1 MQANVQEIKRLLKEQ
16 NFREIFRDE
25 LGWDHQMAAP
35 EVVTYKNQ
43 DYHFTY
49 LASKAGFKIY
59 LHTFPE
65 RIPNEQ
71 TLKQLDQRLRYAA
84 EEHLT
89 IFADAAHE
97 NQAWLWVKRKSGQ
110 PNATRL
116 NRLNKNQSG
125 ELLAQKIARLFV
137 SIDEEP
143 TIKLT
148 GILDRVNLAFD
159 TEKVTN
165 QFYREFQE
173 KHAYFLERIKNITDE
188 DDRKWYASIMLNRLM
203 FVYFLQRKRLL
214 DNTSSIRLEGD
225 LDYLQHRLEQVKEK
239 RGSGNFYE
247 FYTYF
252 LRRLFHEGLNL
263 PEGLRSPELDEI
275 IGKVPYINGG
285 IFDVHPL
292 ERKYENIQIP
302 DEAFEKLFEFFEKF
316 DWHLDDRPMRS
327 GKEINPDVL
336 GYIFEKYINQKQMGA
351 YYTKEDITGYISKN
365 TIIPFLFTKVA
376 ERLPE
381 YFTVDGPIW
390 SLLKMNPDE
399 YIYEEVAHGQL
410 EPLPPEIEAGIA
422 DFSQRGSWNEP
433 ADERYALPTE
443 TWREVVERR
452 RRYDEVKKRLEDG
465 KISAIDDLITYNLN
479 ITRFAQDVIATCQKP
494 KLLQAFY
501 EVIEQITVLDPTCG
515 SGAFLFAALNILR
528 PLYQACIERM
538 KELTAEH
545 DRQQARLPAPQ
556 RKEGPFKKI
565 LDSLKGHRSQ
575 DYHILK
581 AIIINNLYGVDI
593 MEEAI
598 EICKLRLFLKLVAQI
613 ESPQEL
619 EPLPDI
625 DFNVLAGNMLIGF
638 TSMDE
643 VRRVVT
649 TKLINLGDT
658 EKMLQRIEQQAQEIE
673 RDEQSFRNMQTTYNI
688 EIDST
693 AISEYKQRLRKKL
706 EDLRQVLDP
715 YLATE
720 YGIYKSK
727 YTDCGGG
734 YEQAYAQWKKSH
746 KPFHWWAEFHKIMK
760 NGGFDVVIGNPPYL
774 EAREVNYSLRN
785 YQTRASG
792 AIHVMCIE
800 RGLQIL
806 YPQGCTSMIVPL
818 ALVSTQ
824 RMKTIQELL
833 ESQCDVW
840 YSNYSWRPGKLFDT
854 VNRALTIFVG
864 TYSKQEKTFSTTY
877 QKWTSNSRD
886 TLMKKIS
893 YIEVPRPR
901 TAFWVPKIGSKVEY
915 SLIGKYLSI
924 KTILGYFM
932 ANTPWRVYY
941 RVGGGLYW
949 KVFTDFPPAFN
960 VNNQAGHSTRE
971 TWFTLANRDMIS
983 PVIAALSSSTF
994 WVWYTITSN
1003 CRDLNPYDLHNF
1015 PVPESAIK
1023 DMSLRDLGERY
1034 LQDIQKNSTM
1044 QVRNQKQTG
1053 HTETQS
1059 FKLQKSKPI
1068 IDEIDRVLAQHY
1080 GFTPEELDFIINYD
1094 IKYRMGRNNG
1104 EEGEE

>member
-1 MQANVQEIKRLLKEQ
+1 MAVASDRQRIQHSLAAFDFKTLFVE
-16 NFREIFRDE
+16 E
-25 LGWDHQMAAP
+25 LGWDILREAP
-35 EVVTYKNQ
+35 LAIVIDGQTYTLRPLVEKR
-43 DYHFTY
+43 
-49 LASKAGFKIY
+49 GFKVY
-59 LHTFPE
+59 LCSPDAQGHIPASGIMRQIE
-65 RIPNEQ
+65 RDV
-71 TLKQLDQRLRYAA
+71 TTHAY
-84 EEHLT
+84 EHLIIYT
-89 IFADAAHE
+89 DAARTQ
-97 NQAWLWVKRKSGQ
+97 QAWQWVKREPGKPS
-110 PNATRL
+110 ATRL
-116 NRLNKNQSG
+116 YRLHTGQSG
-125 ELLAQKIARLFV
+125 ELLAQKLLA
-137 SIDEEP
+137 
-143 TIKLT
+143 
-148 GILDRVNLAFD
+148 LAFSIEEED
-159 TEKVTN
+159 QLGTTSVAARVRQALDAERVTKK
-165 QFYREFQE
+165 FYDRFQKEHAAFLTFIDGIAVQSDRE
-173 KHAYFLERIKNITDE
+173 
-188 DDRKWYASIMLNRLM
+188 WYASLMLNRLM
-203 FVYFLQRKRLL
+203 FVYFIQKKGLL
-214 DNTSSIRLEGD
+214 DTKRRDALDGD
-225 LDYLQHRLEQVKEK
+225 PHYLVHKLREMQERYGADQ
-239 RGSGNFYE
+239 FYS
-247 FYTYF
+247 FYRYF
-252 LRRLFHEGLNL
+252 LLKLFHEGLGSRDHSSDLEALLGN
-263 PEGLRSPELDEI
+263 
-275 IGKVPYINGG
+275 VPYLNGG
-285 IFDVHPL
+285 LFDIHLL
-292 ERKYENIQIP
+292 ERDYPAIQIA
-302 DEAFEKLFEFFEKF
+302 DEAFERIFAFFDDF
-316 DWHLDDRPMRS
+316 DWHLDDRPLRNDR
-327 GKEINPDVL
+327 EINPDVL

-365 TIIPFLFTKVA
+365 TIIPFIFTKVA

-565 LDSLKGHRSQ
+565 LDYLKGHRSQ

-613 ESPQEL
+613 ESPQQL

-625 DFNVLAGNMLIGF
+625 DFNVLPGNTLIGF

-727 YTDCGGG
+727 YTDC
-734 YEQAYAQWKKSH
+734 
-746 KPFHWWAEFHKIMK
+746 
-760 NGGFDVVIGNPPYL
+760 
-774 EAREVNYSLRN
+774 
-785 YQTRASG
+785 
-792 AIHVMCIE
+792 
-800 RGLQIL
+800 
-806 YPQGCTSMIVPL
+806 
-818 ALVSTQ
+818 
-824 RMKTIQELL
+824 
-833 ESQCDVW
+833 
-840 YSNYSWRPGKLFDT
+840 
-854 VNRALTIFVG
+854 
-864 TYSKQEKTFSTTY
+864 
-877 QKWTSNSRD
+877 
-886 TLMKKIS
+886 
-893 YIEVPRPR
+893 
-901 TAFWVPKIGSKVEY
+901 
-915 SLIGKYLSI
+915 
-924 KTILGYFM
+924 
-932 ANTPWRVYY
+932 
-941 RVGGGLYW
+941 
-949 KVFTDFPPAFN
+949 
-960 VNNQAGHSTRE
+960 
-971 TWFTLANRDMIS
+971 
-983 PVIAALSSSTF
+983 
-994 WVWYTITSN
+994 
-1003 CRDLNPYDLHNF
+1003 
-1015 PVPESAIK
+1015 
-1023 DMSLRDLGERY
+1023 
-1034 LQDIQKNSTM
+1034 
-1044 QVRNQKQTG
+1044 
-1053 HTETQS
+1053 
-1059 FKLQKSKPI
+1059 
-1068 IDEIDRVLAQHY
+1068 
-1080 GFTPEELDFIINYD
+1080 
-1094 IKYRMGRNNG
+1094 
-1104 EEGEE
+1104 